1 VAASSPP
8 RRPLRHCV
16 QSSSDARTEVAELAG
31 VDELL
36 RPGAPTASPVADL
49 LPPAESRRPHRR
61 IEDPPSRIKPP
72 TPDRGPAPQWP
83 LLLLGLHVVDLLTRW
98 LLQLRVGLGR
108 GNAEM
113 EGAGEGRATQRQRLV
128 GPIVGPTG

>member
-61 IEDPPSRIKPP
+61 IEDPRHGSSHRRRIE
-72 TPDRGPAPQWP
+72 
-83 LLLLGLHVVDLLTRW
+83 DLLRNGPYSSSASMLWTSSRASSCSSVSAWGGAAQRW
-98 LLQLRVGLGR
+98 REQGR
-108 GNAEM
+108 G
-113 EGAGEGRATQRQRLV
+113 GRHRDKGWWGR
-128 GPIVGPTG
+128 